1 MSTLIQILQKV
12 VCSSVSDKQQDFGL
26 DEAVVVQKKIL
37 KYLIRRAKFTAFG
50 EHYRFQ
56 EMIGQ
61 IDMVS
66 RFKKSVPIHTYR
78 DMYVRWWYRLLNG
91 ESYVTW
97 PGKQKYFLTKGVEQE
112 DEKKVI
118 PVSRSIINAYCVAG
132 RRFLSEFPEKD
143 EEIAGSADLELE
155 FNKIYYKGS
164 LAAIIAH
171 HKPIKY
177 HCCFRTL
184 FLPDISERQNRFL
197 ITETG
202 WIGIRTNTLNDGYR
216 LIVDNGLYYEF
227 IPFNNNLP
235 DRKRLQNHMKG
246 TLTLAEVE
254 NNMDYAVLLTNNSGA
269 WRYFTCFVIR
279 FIDKEKLVFTV
290 TQKVKVS

>member
-12 VCSSVSDKQQDFGL
+12 ICSSVSDKQQDFTL

-56 EMIGQ
+56 EMIGKN
-61 IDMVS
+61 DLTS

-97 PGKQKYFLTKGVEQE
+97 PGKQKYFLTKGLEQE
-112 DEKKVI
+112 DGKKAI
-118 PVSRSIINAYCVAG
+118 PVSRSIINSYCVTG

-143 EEIAGSADLELE
+143 EEVAGSADLELD
-155 FNKIYYKGS
+155 FNKIYYGGS

-184 FLPDISERQNRFL
+184 FLPDSGELQNRFL
-197 ITETG
+197 ITEIG
-202 WIGIRTNTLNDGYR
+202 WIGIRTKTLKDAYQ
-216 LIVDNGLYYEF
+216 LIVDNDLYYEF
-227 IPFNNNLP
+227 IPFNKNLP
-235 DRKRLQNHMKG
+235 DRKGLQSHMKD
-246 TLTLAEVE
+246 TLTLEDVE
-254 NNMDYAVLLTNNSGA
+254 NNKDYAVLLTNNSGA
-269 WRYFTCFVIR
+269 WRYFTCYIIR
-279 FIDKEKLVFTV
+279 FIDKAKLVFTV